1 MIEEIIRNRRSV
13 FPAQY
18 NSDEIAK
25 ETIIKILE
33 AANWAPTHKK
43 TEPWRFK
50 VMRDEKLVQLG
61 QFLADKYKETNIISS
76 LHS

>member
-1 MIEEIIRNRRSV
+1 MVFDLIKNRRSV

-18 NSDEIAK
+18 NDKPIER
-25 ETIIKILE
+25 ETIEKILE

-50 VMRDEKLVQLG
+50 VFMNGKKEALG
-61 QFLADKYKETNIISS
+61 KF
-76 LHS
+76 